1 MRNLNAK
8 KLDKKIKIIEDYNS
22 SAKIYDN
29 RYKIIQNY
37 KFKLIIENLVFKSGI
52 YLDAGSGTNLFLDY
66 LNKEKI
72 TRNIRLIGL
81 DISFNM
87 LKIAKEKQK
96 KSCLILG
103 DIENLPFKRN
113 LFAGFISITSFQN
126 LPDIRKG
133 IEEMNRVFKRSGLL
147 AITILK
153 KSFNLN
159 EIKKLFQPHFQ
170 DLNYIYDNKC
180 EDWIIFKNIK
190 DD

>member
-8 KLDKKIKIIEDYNS
+8 KLDKKKKIIEDYNS

-37 KFKLIIENLVFKSGI
+37 KFKLLIENLIFKRGL

-66 LNKEKI
+66 LNREKI

-96 KSCLILG
+96 NSCLILG
-103 DIENLPFKRN
+103 DIEHLPFKRN
-113 LFAGFISITSFQN
+113 LFTGFFSITTFQN
-126 LPDIRKG
+126 LADINKG
-133 IEEMNRVFKRSGLL
+133 IEELIRVFKSKGLL

-159 EIKKLFQPHFQ
+159 EVKKLFQPHFQ
-170 DLNYIYDNKC
+170 DLNYIDDNKC
-180 EDWIIFKNIK
+180 GDWIILRDNRF
-190 DD
+190 

>member
-66 LNKEKI
+66 LNKERIK
-72 TRNIRLIGL
+72 RNIRLIGL

-96 KSCLILG
+96 KSYLILG
-103 DIENLPFKRN
+103 DIENLPFKSN

-170 DLNYIYDNKC
+170 DLNYIDDNKC

>member
-1 MRNLNAK
+1 MRNLKAK
-8 KLDKKIKIIEDYNS
+8 KLDKKKKIIKDYNS

-37 KFKLIIENLVFKSGI
+37 KFKLLIENLVFKSGI
-52 YLDAGSGTNLFLDY
+52 YLDAGCGTNLFLDY

-87 LKIAKEKQK
+87 LKSAKEKQK

-113 LFAGFISITSFQN
+113 LFAGFISITTFQN
-126 LPDIRKG
+126 LANINKG
-133 IEEMNRVFKRSGLL
+133 IEELIRVFKSNGLL

-153 KSFNLN
+153 KNFSLN
-159 EIKKLFQPHFQ
+159 EVKKLFQSHFQ
-170 DLNYIYDNKC
+170 DLNYIHDNKC
-180 EDWIIFKNIK
+180 EDWIILRDNRF
-190 DD
+190 

>member
-37 KFKLIIENLVFKSGI
+37 KFKLIIENIVFKSGI

-66 LNKEKI
+66 LNKERIK
-72 TRNIRLIGL
+72 RNIRLIGL

-96 KSCLILG
+96 KSYLILG
-103 DIENLPFKRN
+103 DIENLPFKSN
-113 LFAGFISITSFQN
+113 LFAGFISITSFQS

-133 IEEMNRVFKRSGLL
+133 IEEINRVFKRSGLL

-180 EDWIIFKNIK
+180 EDWIILRDNRF
-190 DD
+190 